1 LEVEEEGQEEKTMSI
16 TLGVTGIGASAAQQ
30 SAGKPSG
37 TEQTWGGQDLGENAF
52 LKLLVAELENQDPL
66 KPLENSEF
74 ISQLA
79 TFHSL
84 EKLTSIEQ
92 ILKENLSAQA
102 KSSFSLPGAVQQ

>member
-1 LEVEEEGQEEKTMSI
+1 MS
-16 TLGVTGIGASAAQQ
+16 TTFSVTGISSSAAAQT
-30 SAGKPSG
+30 AGKTSG

-52 LKLLVAELENQDPL
+52 MKLLVAELQNQDPL
-66 KPLENSEF
+66 KPMENAEF

-92 ILKENLSAQA
+92 ILKDNLKAPDGSNVN
-102 KSSFSLPGAVQQ
+102 LPGTNQ